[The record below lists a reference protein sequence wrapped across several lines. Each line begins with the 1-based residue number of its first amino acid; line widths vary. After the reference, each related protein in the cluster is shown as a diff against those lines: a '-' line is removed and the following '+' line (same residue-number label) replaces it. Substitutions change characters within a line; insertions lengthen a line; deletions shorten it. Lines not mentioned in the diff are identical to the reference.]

1 MTATPSDPDHFTN
14 NGDARPTRR
23 RFSAEYKL
31 RILDEADRCTE
42 RGQLGLLLRRE
53 GLYSSHLS
61 VWRRWRRRAHPEHPE
76 SRKPP
81 TESQI
86 RHENARLQRENVRL
100 QLKLEHAEKLLSLQK
115 KLADM
120 MEAIETP
127 GPNDANEGSL
137 A

>member
-1 MTATPSDPDHFTN
+1 MPTAPSDPDHHAN
-14 NGDARPTRR
+14 NGDAKPTRR

-31 RILDEADRCTE
+31 RILDEADRCSLHGE
-42 RGQLGLLLRRE
+42 LGLLLRRE
-53 GLYSSHLS
+53 GLYSSHLAE
-61 VWRRWRRRAHPEHPE
+61 WRRWRRRTHPEHPE

-81 TESQI
+81 TDSQMK
-86 RHENARLQRENVRL
+86 HENARLQRENVRL

-120 MEAIETP
+120 MEAIE
-127 GPNDANEGSL
+127 PNDANEGSS

>member
-1 MTATPSDPDHFTN
+1 MTTTPSDPDHSTN
-14 NGDARPTRR
+14 NGDAKATRR

-31 RILDEADRCTE
+31 RILDEADRCSKHGE
-42 RGQLGLLLRRE
+42 LGLLLRRE
-53 GLYSSHLS
+53 GLYSSHLAE
-61 VWRRWRRRAHPEHPE
+61 WRRWRRRHHPQHPE
-76 SRKPP
+76 SKKPP
-81 TESQI
+81 TDSQMK
-86 RHENARLQRENVRL
+86 HELARVQRENVRL

-127 GPNDANEGSL
+127 GSNNANEGSS